1 MQLLFQERIPR
12 PRGNVEWDL
21 ARPEGVSVVGMSVG
35 IEPLSESPG
44 CLASEVD
51 KPPGL
56 TGTVGSG
63 VSAGVGESMLCEVV
77 MKRST
82 NADAVIGDPADVD
95 VVDAGKS
102 RCFFRC

>member
-1 MQLLFQERIPR
+1 MYILCQERIPR
-12 PRGNVEWDL
+12 PRGNVVWDL
-21 ARPEGVSVVGMSVG
+21 ARTEGVSVVGMSVG

-63 VSAGVGESMLCEVV
+63 ASSGVGESTLCEVV
-77 MKRST
+77 MEAST

-95 VVDAGKS
+95 AVDASKS

>member
-1 MQLLFQERIPR
+1 MYIVVQERIPR
-12 PRGNVEWDL
+12 TRGNVEWDP
-21 ARPEGVSVVGMSVG
+21 ARTEGVSVVGMSVG

-63 VSAGVGESMLCEVV
+63 ASAGVGESTLCEVV
-77 MKRST
+77 MEAST

-95 VVDAGKS
+95 AVDASKS